1 VCVKRGGSNLN
12 HYSEVKKMG
21 KENNF
26 YIGWINNIP
35 IKFKSE
41 YELVM
46 MFSSISFYPVKASL
60 KLYLIKGEE
69 KIEINSI
76 KSLED
81 KVLIDNEEAALD
93 FVRLFTK
100 PELHVF
106 FDLYAIEI
114 FKKGENPFE
123 PYGSV
128 SENFY
133 LKYNLRPAKVY
144 KSNDN
149 FIVERFL
156 MFYPDEEGIIP
167 KRIALVKEYVYP
179 NGKYENEILNEIYDP
194 IINEIKTP
202 VD

>member
-1 VCVKRGGSNLN
+1 MS
-12 HYSEVKKMG
+12 

-60 KLYLIKGEE
+60 KLYLIKGDQ

-128 SENFY
+128 DEDFY

-156 MFYPDEEGIIP
+156 MFYPDDEGIIP
-167 KRIALVKEYVYP
+167 KRIALIKEYVYP

>member
-1 VCVKRGGSNLN
+1 MKIEDNS
-12 HYSEVKKMG
+12 
-21 KENNF
+21 F
-26 YIGWINNIP
+26 YIGWINKIP
-35 IKFKSE
+35 VKFKSE

-60 KLYLIKGEE
+60 KLYLIKGND
-69 KIEINSI
+69 KIEISSI

-81 KVLIDNEEAALD
+81 KVLISSEDEALD

-106 FDLYAIEI
+106 FDLYAIEV
-114 FKKGENPFE
+114 FKEGENPFE

-128 SENFY
+128 DENFY
-133 LKYNLRPAKVY
+133 NKYNLKPAKVY
-144 KSNDN
+144 KAGES

-156 MFYPDEEGIIP
+156 MFYPDDEGIIP
-167 KRIALVKEYVYP
+167 KRIALVKEYVYS
-179 NGKYENEILNEIYDP
+179 NGKYENEIINEIYDP
-194 IINEIKTP
+194 VIDLIKTP

>member
-1 VCVKRGGSNLN
+1 MEKQD
-12 HYSEVKKMG
+12 
-21 KENNF
+21 NF
-26 YIGWINNIP
+26 YIGWINKIP
-35 IKFKSE
+35 VKFKTE

-60 KLYLIKGEE
+60 KLYLIKDQE

-81 KVLIDNEEAALD
+81 KVLIDNEESALD

-106 FDLYAIEI
+106 FDLYAIEV

-128 SENFY
+128 DEDFY
-133 LKYNLRPAKVY
+133 LKYNLKPAKVLKENHY
-144 KSNDN
+144 

-156 MFYPDEEGIIP
+156 MFYPDDEGIIP

-179 NGKYENEILNEIYDP
+179 NGKYENEIINEIYDP
-194 IINEIKTP
+194 KIDLIKTP
-202 VD
+202 ID